1 MQLFKES
8 STSQALIDYERI
20 EQALLY
26 IEQHF
31 TQQPSLKDIADQ
43 VHLSEY
49 HFERLFSRWAGTSP
63 QRFLRYLTKEYARQ
77 LLDQSRDLLDV
88 TYTAGLSS
96 PGRLHDLFVSYE
108 AMTPGEYKK
117 KGAGLLISYG
127 FHPTPFGE
135 CLISVTQRGIC
146 GLTFQATEEREAALE
161 RLKEEWSGATLVEDT
176 QLTAAVVE
184 QVFSG
189 GANRSDKPLHLLLKG
204 TNFQIK
210 VWEALLK
217 IPAGRVVSYRDI
229 AMLAGQP
236 GASRAVGSAIGSNT
250 IGYLIPCHR
259 VIQKIG
265 TTGQYRWGSNR
276 KKAILAWEAAQ
287 ADVLDVA

>member
-1 MQLFKES
+1 MQVFKES

-20 EQALLY
+20 ERALLY
-26 IEQHF
+26 IDQHF
-31 TQQPSLKDIADQ
+31 MQQPALKEIADQ

-117 KGAGLLISYG
+117 KGAGLSIRYG
-127 FHPTPFGE
+127 FHATPFGE
-135 CLISVTQRGIC
+135 CLISITQRGIC
-146 GLTFQATEEREAALE
+146 GLTFQATHEREAALE
-161 RLKEEWSGATLVEDT
+161 QLKGEWSGATLVDD
-176 QLTAAVVE
+176 QNLTASVVE
-184 QVFSG
+184 QVFSA
-189 GANRSDKPLHLLLKG
+189 GANRNDKPLHLLLKG

-217 IPAGRVVSYRDI
+217 IPAGRVVSYGDI
-229 AMLAGQP
+229 AKLAGQP
-236 GASRAVGSAIGSNT
+236 GASRAIGSAIGSNT

-265 TTGQYRWGSNR
+265 TTGQYRWGASR

-287 ADVLDVA
+287 TSVLDVA